1 MNRVIASLTILTTLC
16 LVSPVHAQDKKAD
29 PLLKNLET
37 GIYARVETN
46 FGTMVWRLHYRRAPS
61 AVYNFVGLAE
71 GTRQWNDSK
80 SKSSKK
86 SKFYDGMT
94 FHRVVP
100 GLLAQT
106 GCPSGTGEDGPG
118 YTFAREVHPDLRHDG
133 PGVVSMLATPQGTS
147 HGSQLFVTFG
157 PAPKLNGLYTVFG
170 KVVRGKDVLIE
181 ISGSEVDE
189 KQKPKRAI
197 KIKSVTIHRMG
208 AAAKSWDAVKEAFKK
223 IPEAKKEIDKA
234 RVWSKKAKETDR
246 LNIQMIVVKYKGL
259 PGASLVC
266 PYEKVEA
273 QSVAL
278 KIARLARSKDANF
291 SKLELKYSDERMR
304 GRTLQLNRD
313 RKKLAKIF
321 KDAFVLKT
329 GQVSDPL
336 DTPLGWCILYRPP
349 AVMARH
355 LLITWKGGPFEDVVR
370 SKEEARLIAYDVQ
383 KKLTAGASF
392 GDLLAS
398 YHDPV
403 VQKKLQ
409 IRGRSGGSSAYF
421 AEHEFPPIGT
431 AAFLLKDWEVSKV
444 IETPTGFYIVQRVVP
459 ISARHILISWR
470 GNKRIPKLTRSRAE
484 AKTLIEKLQKQIKDG
499 ASFESLLSQSD
510 DKVTPGGH
518 YFNFAPEYMVKEFS
532 DVAFK
537 LKVDEISEIVESPF
551 GYHLI
556 QRTK

>member
-1 MNRVIASLTILTTLC
+1 MNRVNAILALLSIFCFLSPAS
-16 LVSPVHAQDKKAD
+16 AQEKKAD

-37 GIYARVETN
+37 GLYARIETSS
-46 FGTMVWRLHYRRAPS
+46 GTMVWRLHYRRAPS
-61 AVYNFVGLAE
+61 AVHNFVGLAE
-71 GTRQWNDSK
+71 GTRKWHDSK
-80 SKSSKK
+80 TKSSKK
-86 SKFYDGMT
+86 TRFYDGKT

-106 GCPSGTGEDGPG
+106 GCPSGTGEEGPG
-118 YTFAREVHPDLRHDG
+118 YTFAREIHPDLLHDG

-157 PAPKLNGLYTVFG
+157 PAPKLNGLYSVFG

-181 ISGSEVDE
+181 MSSTEVDE

-197 KIKSVTIHRMG
+197 KIKTVTIHRVG
-208 AAAKSWDAVKEAFKK
+208 DAAKNWDPVKEAFKNL
-223 IPEAKKEIDKA
+223 PESKKEIDSR
-234 RVWSKKAKETDR
+234 RVWSKKAKEADQ
-246 LNIQMIVVKYKGL
+246 LNVQMIIVHYKGL
-259 PGASLVC
+259 SGASLVC
-266 PYEKVEA
+266 PYDKIEA

-278 KIARLARSKDANF
+278 KIARLAREKDANF
-291 SKLELKYSDERMR
+291 TKLELKYSDEKMR
-304 GRTLQLNRD
+304 GRTLLLSRD

-349 AVMARH
+349 VVMARH
-355 LLITWKGGPFEDVVR
+355 LFISFKGGPFEKVLR
-370 SKEEARLIAYDVQ
+370 SKDEARLIAIDVQ
-383 KKLTAGASF
+383 KKLAAGASF
-392 GDLLAS
+392 GELLTR
-398 YHDPV
+398 YHDPI
-403 VQKKLQ
+403 VQDMRT
-409 IRGRSGGSSAYF
+409 RGRSGGSSANF

-431 AAFLLKDWEVSKV
+431 AAFTLKDWEVSKV
-444 IETPTGFYIVQRVVP
+444 IETATGFYIVQRVVP

-470 GNKRIPKLTRSRAE
+470 GNKRIPKLTRSRQE
-484 AKTLIEKLQKQIKDG
+484 ARALIEKLQKQLKG
-499 ASFESLLSQSD
+499 GSSFESLLPHSD

-518 YFNFAPEYMVKEFS
+518 YVNFAPEYMVKEFS
-532 DVAFK
+532 EVAFK